1 MYDGEGTEY
10 GQMSRVV
17 STVAVAAIVVMS
29 GCVGSIPGLD
39 DGSGGQAEPV
49 TYVPADVDTVATV
62 DADVAS
68 DETTRSLLNT
78 LFEESD
84 QAPGDP
90 SDVDEA
96 ADEFQRQLNDNLSTN
111 LSLEEIDGAAVFAR
125 TPDEPQTA
133 DVDQQ
138 QYAGAILSV
147 DWDREDVLEN
157 LRETA
162 SVKEDDYD
170 GVTVYE
176 VVNETTEEPL
186 YTAQYES
193 GLWVFSGNQST
204 VEDVIDVSQ
213 GDADT
218 FGGDL
223 KTAYDQTREDAY
235 VRYAVTVSDQQRDTI
250 RQVARRGGSQAP
262 VDLTQFGDVVA
273 YSGAYYTEDGQVG
286 VSTYLTA
293 TNESSAQRLN
303 QTIGSLVRLG
313 QGTVEPGTPQAA
325 QLNALSTEQDG
336 RTLEIL
342 YEIDVETLQEFV
354 REQSSTP
361 ALVAPSPAVT
371 ATGAAAPAR

>member
-29 GCVGSIPGLD
+29 GCAGSIPGLD
-39 DGSGGQAEPV
+39 DGSGGQTEPV

-111 LSLEEIDGAAVFAR
+111 LSLEEIDGVAVFAR

-147 DWDREDVLEN
+147 DWNREDVLEN

-193 GLWVFSGNQST
+193 GLWVFSGNRST

-223 KTAYDQTREDAY
+223 KAAYDQTREDAY
-235 VRYAVTVSDQQRDTI
+235 VRYAVTVSDRQRGTI
-250 RQVARRGGSQAP
+250 RQVARRSGSQAP

-273 YSGAYYTEDGQVG
+273 YSGAYYTEDDQVG

-371 ATGAAAPAR
+371 ATGAAAPVR